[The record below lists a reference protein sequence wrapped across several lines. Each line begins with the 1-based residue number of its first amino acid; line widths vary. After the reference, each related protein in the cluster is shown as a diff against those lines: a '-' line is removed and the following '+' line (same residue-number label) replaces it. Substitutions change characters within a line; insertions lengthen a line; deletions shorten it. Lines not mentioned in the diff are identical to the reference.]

1 MNLFTIFGKKKLSRS
16 ISKNTEDLIQREWKQ
31 IDTLLSGKSPSQLR
45 QALISADKTLDNALR
60 DLFDGN
66 TLGDKLK
73 LSDKKF
79 DKYLYDDIWKAHKL
93 RNNLVHESGF
103 EPPHFVIT
111 EAIQTLRRAL
121 QTLGVR
127 I

>member
-1 MNLFTIFGKKKLSRS
+1 MNLFTLFGKKKLSRS

-66 TLGDKLK
+66 TLGDRLK

-79 DKYLYDDIWKAHKL
+79 DRYLYDDIWKAHKL
-93 RNNLVHESGF
+93 RNSLVHESGF
-103 EPPHFVIT
+103 EPPHYVLT
-111 EAIQTLRRAL
+111 EAIEEFRKNVRD
-121 QTLGVR
+121 LGVR
-127 I
+127 V

>member
-1 MNLFTIFGKKKLSRS
+1 MNLFTLFGKKNLSRT
-16 ISKNTEDLIQREWKQ
+16 ISKNTEELIQRDWKQ
-31 IDTLLSGKSPSQLR
+31 IDILLSGKSPSQLR
-45 QALISADKTLDNALR
+45 HALVTADKTLDNALR
-60 DLFDGN
+60 DLVDGEA
-66 TLGDKLK
+66 LGERLK
-73 LSDKKF
+73 SSDTKF

-93 RNNLVHESGF
+93 RNSLVHESGF

-127 I
+127 V